1 VTGDL
6 RDLAGRAQ
14 RLLLS
19 LAVGIAMGAVGWRCS
34 AMLHLGNDDTGM
46 RGWGLFWFALTAGA
60 AVFAITLAELNRRAR
75 KRWQASRLPR
85 AQILHAAPRH

>member
-1 VTGDL
+1 
-6 RDLAGRAQ
+6 
-14 RLLLS
+14 
-19 LAVGIAMGAVGWRCS
+19 
-34 AMLHLGNDDTGM
+34 M

-85 AQILHAAPRH
+85 AQILHATPRH